1 MQFHPIFNAAYFL
14 SVFSQILMIVMET
27 ETIVIVMLRAPIIR
41 MERTP
46 VPATWDIVEVA
57 LRVKVCVHFN

>member
-27 ETIVIVMLRAPIIR
+27 ETIVIVMLRAPIIL